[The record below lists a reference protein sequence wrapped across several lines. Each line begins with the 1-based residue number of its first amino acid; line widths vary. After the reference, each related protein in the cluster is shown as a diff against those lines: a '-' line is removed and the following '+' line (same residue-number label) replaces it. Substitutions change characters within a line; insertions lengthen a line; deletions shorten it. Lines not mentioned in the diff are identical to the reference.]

1 MKTHQISILDLK
13 ITWVLQLQNQELQQL
28 RIIATCMKVDKG
40 LRKHIQSYVYL
51 EIYVGY
57 SSKRK
62 KLELT
67 SRLQRLNF
75 NMCAEVELAQNGIS
89 TTFETGLI

>member
-1 MKTHQISILDLK
+1 
-13 ITWVLQLQNQELQQL
+13 
-28 RIIATCMKVDKG
+28 MKVDKG
-40 LRKHIQSYVYL
+40 LRKHILSYVYL

-62 KLELT
+62 KLELV

-75 NMCAEVELAQNGIS
+75 NICAEVELA
-89 TTFETGLI
+89 